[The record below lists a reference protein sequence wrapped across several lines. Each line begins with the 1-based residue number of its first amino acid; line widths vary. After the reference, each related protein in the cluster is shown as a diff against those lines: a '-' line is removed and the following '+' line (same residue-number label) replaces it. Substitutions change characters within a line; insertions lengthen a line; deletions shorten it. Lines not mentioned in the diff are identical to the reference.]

1 MKYILNLTY
10 DILVHI
16 FIIFIIELL
25 IFYLFL
31 KNKLSNS
38 IMCEMLLNINK
49 LDYKKKTNIKT
60 ILDKK
65 RIFNYIYDNGEKI
78 IIDKNNKEIILS
90 IIIFF
95 LVILL
100 LILILKYISKIYKIK
115 LHIDYV
121 QLISA
126 LSLLVFLE
134 LILIFQYNLRLNQN
148 PGSIQLVFFEKYLT
162 MFKKIKGNN
171 I

>member
-78 IIDKNNKEIILS
+78 IIDKNNNEIIL
-90 IIIFF
+90 
-95 LVILL
+95 
-100 LILILKYISKIYKIK
+100 
-115 LHIDYV
+115 
-121 QLISA
+121 
-126 LSLLVFLE
+126 
-134 LILIFQYNLRLNQN
+134 
-148 PGSIQLVFFEKYLT
+148 
-162 MFKKIKGNN
+162 
-171 I
+171 

>member
-1 MKYILNLTY
+1 
-10 DILVHI
+10 
-16 FIIFIIELL
+16 
-25 IFYLFL
+25 
-31 KNKLSNS
+31 
-38 IMCEMLLNINK
+38 MCEMLLNINK
-49 LDYKKKTNIKT
+49 LDYKKKTNIKN
-60 ILDKK
+60 ILNVKK
-65 RIFNYIYDNGEKI
+65 LSAYSYNNAEKI

-134 LILIFQYNLRLNQN
+134 LILIFQYNLRLH
-148 PGSIQLVFFEKYLT
+148 
-162 MFKKIKGNN
+162 
-171 I
+171 